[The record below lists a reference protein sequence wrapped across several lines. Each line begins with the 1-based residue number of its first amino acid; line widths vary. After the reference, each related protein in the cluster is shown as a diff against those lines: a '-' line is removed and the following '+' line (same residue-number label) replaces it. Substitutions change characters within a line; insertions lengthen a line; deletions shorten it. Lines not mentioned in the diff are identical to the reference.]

1 MNDPWAFGWTQLLT
15 ILGLLI
21 TAVIAVAGFR
31 TFGRWKREKIEEK
44 RIDAAIEALALA
56 HESKWIFDSIRSDMS
71 FGYEWEDMKD
81 RPHDRPEMRS
91 QRGAFYATLK
101 RMDRHAEFFDRVW
114 KLQAKCTA
122 IFGADME
129 ETFLLLHK
137 ARREVAVSAQ
147 MLMDDPTPTTKSP
160 ENKDLWDNMRAAVW
174 KSYGRL
180 AKDGDKVG
188 GMLTDFVQRIDLKC
202 RPIVNREYNSKKV

>member
-15 ILGLLI
+15 ISGLLI
-21 TAVIAVAGFR
+21 TTAIAIAGFR
-31 TFGRWKREKIEEK
+31 TFGRWRKEKIEEK
-44 RIDAAIEALALA
+44 RIDVAIDALALA
-56 HESKWIFDSIRSDMS
+56 HESKWVFDSIRADLAHE
-71 FGYEWEDMKD
+71 YEWKDMPE
-81 RPHDRPEMRS
+81 RSNDRPELRN
-91 QRGAFYATLK
+91 QRGPFYATLR
-101 RMDRHAEFFDRVW
+101 RMERHSEFFERVW
-114 KLQAKCTA
+114 KLQARCIA

-137 ARREVAVSAQ
+137 ARSEVAVSAQ
-147 MLMDDPTPTTKSP
+147 MLMDDPAPTTKSP

-202 RPIVNREYNSKKV
+202 RPIVDREYNSKKV